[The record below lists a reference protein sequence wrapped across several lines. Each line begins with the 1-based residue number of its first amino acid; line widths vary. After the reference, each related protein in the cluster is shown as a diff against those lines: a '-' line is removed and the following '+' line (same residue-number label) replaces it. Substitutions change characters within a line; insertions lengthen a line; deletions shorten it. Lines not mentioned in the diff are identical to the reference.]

1 MAFSLAS
8 SADRN
13 LGSGERVAS
22 LAAGAALLFY
32 GLARRPSPLSALLA
46 VAGGWLLQRGASGDC
61 LVYRALGLGG
71 RQGGNHRADRDWEDH
86 VHRTVEDS
94 FPASD
99 PPSWTASTAG
109 GPAG

>member
-1 MAFSLAS
+1 MALSLAS

-32 GLARRPSPLSALLA
+32 GLARRPSAMSALLA

-61 LVYRALGLGG
+61 AVYRALGLGET
-71 RQGGNHRADRDWEDH
+71 RDHDHRRDGDWEDH
-86 VHRTVEDS
+86 VHRAVDDS

-99 PPSWTASTAG
+99 PPSWSPSTAG
-109 GPAG
+109 SPAG